1 MPYCPKCGAEFV
13 EGQKYCPSCGQ
24 VLEGGGRERVRR
36 PSKVGAMEHLSLGFN
51 LAMAK
56 PMIFAPVL
64 VGGIISIIIDNLGG
78 SRLDL
83 TGFAPILFFASI
95 VSIIGSIITF
105 VLNFAT
111 IDMARDAYVDEPLD
125 LRRSFNYALS
135 RIGTFFIASIVAAL
149 LSLTIVL
156 IPMAILM
163 VVIIVMDE
171 TGIMDAISKAFGV
184 FTKDL
189 GDVIIVFVAAIVG
202 NTLLGWAPLVG
213 GLLIACYGVVLDLAF
228 IDIYHH
234 YKKEYLAF

>member
-1 MPYCPKCGAEFV
+1 LPYCPKCGAEFV

-36 PSKVGAMEHLSLGFN
+36 PSKVGAVEHLSLGFN

-111 IDMARDAYVDEPLD
+111 IDMARDAYMDQPLD
-125 LRRSFNYALS
+125 LGRSFNYALS
-135 RIGTFFIASIVAAL
+135 RIVTFFIASIVAAL
-149 LSLTIVL
+149 LSITIIL
-156 IPMAILM
+156 IPVAILM
-163 VVIIVMDE
+163 MVIIVMDE
-171 TGIMDAISKAFGV
+171 TGIMDAVSQAFSV
-184 FTKDL
+184 LSRDL
-189 GDVIIVFVAAIVG
+189 GDVIVILVVSVVG
-202 NTLLGWAPLVG
+202 YALLGWAPLIG
-213 GLLIACYGVVLDLAF
+213 GLLTAGFGVVIDIAF
-228 IDIYHH
+228 IDVYHK
-234 YKKEYLAF
+234 YRQEYMTY